1 MMTES
6 DIALESES
14 APTHQPPAMLTL
26 AQIVRLSVLW
36 FGLQFFWISQQFIVM
51 SERVE
56 HFAPI
61 EHKGNYLGL
70 IRGCGAFVVIAT
82 QLTIGF
88 ISDHAESRLGRRR
101 PFIIHG
107 VLWGCTGITFF
118 ILAPNYWWLFA
129 AYMLI
134 EATINVASVPFQSL
148 LPDLVPEKQ
157 HARAGA
163 IMGLNHMAG
172 YLAGLLA
179 VIAMEV
185 FFAGK
190 DFTFL
195 GDTKPLGYVYLLAA
209 YLVVLLGSA
218 AVTVLGVDE
227 KGWMQEARKQIE
239 GAARTIKILPG
250 TVVRFART
258 APTMLGCIVH
268 DYLQIDLRGQPN
280 FVWLAVSRFAVYL
293 GYQTFLTY
301 IYFYVH
307 ANLEIQNWL
316 DSLGLSDSLAGAVL
330 PSIMIFFILGGLVGN
345 LLSAPLAERYGKK
358 WVINA
363 GMTLAGVLVVPLI
376 FTHDVWV
383 AIGCGSILGI
393 GWGAFIAA
401 DWAFACTLMP
411 KQKAGTYMG
420 IWDVTTLM
428 PQILAPVIAGPIR
441 DGIFNS
447 RVNELVAQLGRELGE
462 RSAEALAHQWLYATI
477 IVYFVLGLLLL
488 RRVRE
493 KRPVRAA

>member
-1 MMTES
+1 
-6 DIALESES
+6 
-14 APTHQPPAMLTL
+14 
-26 AQIVRLSVLW
+26 
-36 FGLQFFWISQQFIVM
+36 
-51 SERVE
+51 
-56 HFAPI
+56 
-61 EHKGNYLGL
+61 
-70 IRGCGAFVVIAT
+70 
-82 QLTIGF
+82 
-88 ISDHAESRLGRRR
+88 
-101 PFIIHG
+101 
-107 VLWGCTGITFF
+107 
-118 ILAPNYWWLFA
+118 
-129 AYMLI
+129 
-134 EATINVASVPFQSL
+134 
-148 LPDLVPEKQ
+148 
-157 HARAGA
+157 
-163 IMGLNHMAG
+163 
-172 YLAGLLA
+172 
-179 VIAMEV
+179 
-185 FFAGK
+185 
-190 DFTFL
+190 
-195 GDTKPLGYVYLLAA
+195 
-209 YLVVLLGSA
+209 
-218 AVTVLGVDE
+218 VLGVDE
-227 KGWMQEARKQIE
+227 KGWMQEARKRIE

-307 ANLEIQNWL
+307 ANLEIQTWL
-316 DSLGLSDSLAGAVL
+316 DSLGLSESFAGAVL
-330 PSIMIFFILGGLVGN
+330 PSIMIFFILGGFVGN
-345 LLSAPLAERYGKK
+345 VLSAPLAERYGKK

-447 RVNELVAQLGRELGE
+447 RVDELVAQVGRELGE

-477 IVYFVLGLLLL
+477 IVYFVLGLVLL

-493 KRPVRAA
+493 QRPVRAA